1 MNKTPDSS
9 LQPQPPCKLPFFF
22 KYIFYFI
29 LSGLINARAQFDMTY
44 SNIILKYSL
53 RVIFNYREV
62 KHKWPRVMRSI
73 MWAARVRQSW
83 LIDGQRPSLVTLEII
98 VSI

>member
-1 MNKTPDSS
+1 MNKTLDFLSATTAS
-9 LQPQPPCKLPFFF
+9 LQTLFFYF
-22 KYIFYFI
+22 FYFI

-53 RVIFNYREV
+53 CVIFNYREV
-62 KHKWPRVMRSI
+62 KHKWPGVMGSI
-73 MWAARVRQSW
+73 MWAARVRQSR